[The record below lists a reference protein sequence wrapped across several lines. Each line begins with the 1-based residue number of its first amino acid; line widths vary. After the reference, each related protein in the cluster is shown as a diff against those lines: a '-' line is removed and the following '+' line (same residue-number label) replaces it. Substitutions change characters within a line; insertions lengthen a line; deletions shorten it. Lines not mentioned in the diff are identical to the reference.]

1 MTEAMTSNGA
11 VTHASSAALTVEHLR
26 TGYED
31 TTVLRDV
38 SLVVPKS
45 SVTALIGPNGA
56 GKTTLLKAISGLLPI
71 QKGRVL
77 LNGEDI
83 TQLPHYRRS
92 RLGLC
97 HIPEGRGI
105 YRSLT
110 VRENLYMQAAKGKE
124 SDAVERAVGIFPAL
138 GNRLGQAAGT
148 MSGGEQQ
155 MLAMSAAYIRDAS
168 VIVVDEPSLGLAP
181 LVVDR
186 IFEFLH
192 SVTERGVALLLVD
205 QFVSRALAMAQ
216 QAYVLRR
223 GEVVFEGEPATLL
236 EGDLFKHYIGT

>member
-1 MTEAMTSNGA
+1 MTEAMRSDEVLTLP
-11 VTHASSAALTVEHLR
+11 SSAALTVDHLQ
-26 TGYED
+26 TGYGD
-31 TTVLRDV
+31 TRVLRDV
-38 SLVVPKS
+38 SLEIPKN

-56 GKTTLLKAISGLLPI
+56 GKTTLLKAVSGLLPI
-71 QKGRVL
+71 QKGRLL
-77 LNGEDI
+77 LNGQDV
-83 TQLPHYRRS
+83 TKLPHYRRS

-110 VRENLYMQAAKGKE
+110 VKENLHMQAAKGQE
-124 SDAVERAVGIFPAL
+124 GDAVEQAVNIFPAL
-138 GNRLGQAAGT
+138 GNRLGQDAGT

-181 LVVDR
+181 LIVDR

-205 QFVSRALAMAQ
+205 QFASRALAMAQ

-223 GEVVFEGEPATLL
+223 GEIVFEGEPATLL